1 MSEID
6 PPLVPRFLQSGA
18 APKPEVA
25 APLTDGDD
33 DTRTVRPFVVTG
45 GRTGAASPFKPETQ
59 LVAIADGTQ
68 HAFEAGQLLQ
78 LAVTPLSTAEASAML
93 KLPLQAIYV
102 LAEDLVRSGAM
113 QARTTQGSA
122 ADPATIRRLMDAVSS
137 L

>member
-6 PPLVPRFLQSGA
+6 PPLVPRFLQGNA
-18 APKPEVA
+18 APA
-25 APLTDGDD
+25 APSAAPPPDD

-45 GRTGAASPFKPETQ
+45 GRTGASSPFKPETQ
-59 LVAIADGTQ
+59 LVAIADPSK
-68 HAFEAGQLLQ
+68 HAFEAGQLLE
-78 LAVTPLSTAEASAML
+78 LAQTPLSTAEASALL

-122 ADPATIRRLMDAVSS
+122 ADPATIRRLMDAVSA